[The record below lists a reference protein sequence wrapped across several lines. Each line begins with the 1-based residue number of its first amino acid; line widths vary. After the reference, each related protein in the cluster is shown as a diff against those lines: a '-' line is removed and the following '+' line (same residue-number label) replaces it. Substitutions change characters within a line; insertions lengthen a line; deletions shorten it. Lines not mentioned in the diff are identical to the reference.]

1 MRSEWTTGRSAHLA
15 VPEPSSPSTI
25 GKTGPRPTNVH
36 LETGGPSPVKRANIP
51 RAELPQGNPR
61 RGQGPARTHE
71 SGRGIIYI
79 LRLGPANP
87 GLPGS
92 QSNAAAARRHGS
104 RSRVASSQECVD
116 THGAS
121 SQDDPARTPPS
132 WNCLNRSTR
141 LIDMGWRLPPFV
153 GCFRSTPT
161 VLDPMHGTTT
171 RKGAGPKRRVTSALC
186 CSPDGPALEVPSWL
200 RH

>member
-1 MRSEWTTGRSAHLA
+1 MSSTDRPDSDSALPQATTQL
-15 VPEPSSPSTI
+15 SSI
-25 GKTGPRPTNVH
+25 VH
-36 LETGGPSPVKRANIP
+36 LGTGGPSPVKRANIP
-51 RAELPQGNPR
+51 RAELPQGTPR

-71 SGRGIIYI
+71 SRRGIT
-79 LRLGPANP
+79 LSSDSDRPTP

-104 RSRVASSQECVD
+104 RSREAKSQECVD

-141 LIDMGWRLPPFV
+141 LIDTGWRLPPFV
-153 GCFRSTPT
+153 LGRVQDPSDASPQRGAALRTALPWRCPLGSDTDLSSTAQL
-161 VLDPMHGTTT
+161 V
-171 RKGAGPKRRVTSALC
+171 S
-186 CSPDGPALEVPSWL
+186 L
-200 RH
+200 R